1 MDKRI
6 QQLKIAELKQQIA
19 KIRNQQHILNNPVD
33 ELQDQIYALEKLIK
47 RGNSAYQGKQK
58 FNFFEKHFTKRNS
71 YKEYQAWL
79 DRQQALSSQ
88 MEKLKAR
95 IKVQKEVVGME
106 REGLQRSIDILN
118 REISK
123 IEQAKSLAELG
134 IEPQAAAEILKQH
147 QNKTTPERRDD
158 ETGVLQSAG
167 QKAVQTEKGGKSQ
180 DEKKEQQT
188 AAAQNPA
195 QSFFLNPKKMVD
207 LIKQIHQMGFYE
219 AINYTKQIKPQI
231 EKLFIAGGVNHEI
244 SGDVAQIEAFETE
257 IYKAAGI
264 RPTKIEK
271 TPLNYTATST
281 ARDIVERIM
290 INALV
295 QYPVIVVE
303 DVAGDFK
310 IKPEDRTL

>member
-47 RGNSAYQGKQK
+47 RGNSAYKGKQK

-88 MEKLKAR
+88 MEKIKAR
-95 IKVQKEVVGME
+95 IKVQKEVVDME

-123 IEQAKSLAELG
+123 IEQTIPQTATNGLEQQGAKS
-134 IEPQAAAEILKQH
+134 KQD
-147 QNKTTPERRDD
+147 NWDSEAV
-158 ETGVLQSAG
+158 VLQNAG

-219 AINYTKQIKPQI
+219 AINYTKQLKPQI

-244 SGDVAQIEAFETE
+244 SGDIAQIEAFETE

>member
-47 RGNSAYQGKQK
+47 RGNSAYKGKQK

-88 MEKLKAR
+88 MEKIKAR
-95 IKVQKEVVGME
+95 IKVQKEVVDME

-123 IEQAKSLAELG
+123 IEQTIPQTATNGLEQQGAKS
-134 IEPQAAAEILKQH
+134 KQD
-147 QNKTTPERRDD
+147 NWDSEV
-158 ETGVLQSAG
+158 GVLQSAG

-303 DVAGDFK
+303 DVEGDFK

>member
-47 RGNSAYQGKQK
+47 RGNSAYKGKQK

-88 MEKLKAR
+88 MEKIKAR
-95 IKVQKEVVGME
+95 IKVQKEVVDME

-123 IEQAKSLAELG
+123 IEQTIPQTATNGLEQQGAKS
-134 IEPQAAAEILKQH
+134 KQD
-147 QNKTTPERRDD
+147 NWDSEA
-158 ETGVLQSAG
+158 GVLQSAG

-188 AAAQNPA
+188 SAAQNPA

-219 AINYTKQIKPQI
+219 AINYTKQLKPQI

>member
-47 RGNSAYQGKQK
+47 RGNSAYKGKQK

-88 MEKLKAR
+88 MEKIKAR
-95 IKVQKEVVGME
+95 IKVQKEVVDME

-123 IEQAKSLAELG
+123 IEQTIPQTAINGLEQQGAKS
-134 IEPQAAAEILKQH
+134 KQD
-147 QNKTTPERRDD
+147 NWGSEA
-158 ETGVLQSAG
+158 GVLQSAG
-167 QKAVQTEKGGKSQ
+167 QKVVQTEKGGKSQ

-244 SGDVAQIEAFETE
+244 SGDIAQIEAFETE

>member
-47 RGNSAYQGKQK
+47 RGNSAYKGKQK

-88 MEKLKAR
+88 MEKIKAR
-95 IKVQKEVVGME
+95 IKVQKEVVDME

-123 IEQAKSLAELG
+123 IEQTISQTAINGLEQQGAKS
-134 IEPQAAAEILKQH
+134 KQD
-147 QNKTTPERRDD
+147 NWDSEA
-158 ETGVLQSAG
+158 GVLQNAG

>member
-88 MEKLKAR
+88 MEKIKAR
-95 IKVQKEVVGME
+95 IKVQKEVVDME

-123 IEQAKSLAELG
+123 IEQTIPQTAINGLEQKGAKS
-134 IEPQAAAEILKQH
+134 KQD
-147 QNKTTPERRDD
+147 NWDSEA
-158 ETGVLQSAG
+158 GVLQNAG
-167 QKAVQTEKGGKSQ
+167 QKVVQTEKGGKSQ

-195 QSFFLNPKKMVD
+195 QSFFLNPKKLVD

-219 AINYTKQIKPQI
+219 AINYTKQLKPQI

-271 TPLNYTATST
+271 TPFNYTATST